1 MKIEQ
6 NSFNKQTLF
15 FFIQTLLLLVILSLT
30 ACNQA
35 SDKTNKAKPLESKAK
50 SSTELIY
57 RPKLKLALKDPNVFE
72 QYKKAV
78 LLLIP
83 PKQKETAEDYQK
95 ARALL
100 LPLAEAGYVDAMFGM
115 AASYLPYLASGPEF
129 LPSNSEKGIPWL
141 TEAADAGHASAQ
153 YILAIWYFKGW
164 RNYTPLERM
173 NSYSDDRWRKINHYY
188 IAAAEQGHAYA
199 VSGLAIYRERAN
211 DEYRLYE
218 YDEFIARAPERSI
231 ESYMWYTI
239 GLQLWDQKRQ
249 NEREVKGLVNEYA
262 LDLSLRNQLVIRGK
276 MTDEQ
281 IAEGERRAK
290 QWIKQHPDAYNEANA
305 PFELS
310 FELQARKF
318 TRDDN
323 KKKSEV
329 VSGQTD

>member
-15 FFIQTLLLLVILSLT
+15 FFIQTLFLLVILSLT

-35 SDKTNKAKPLESKAK
+35 EDKINKAQPPESKAT
-50 SSTELIY
+50 SSTALIY

-72 QYKKAV
+72 QYKQAV
-78 LLLIP
+78 LFLIP
-83 PKQKETAEDYQK
+83 PKQKATAEDYQK
-95 ARALL
+95 ARALF
-100 LPLAEAGYVDAMFGM
+100 LPLAEAGYVDAMYGM
-115 AASYLPYLASGPEF
+115 AASYFPHLASAPDY

-141 TEAADAGHASAQ
+141 TRAADAGHASAQ
-153 YILAIWYFKGW
+153 YSLAIWYFRGW
-164 RNYTPLERM
+164 RSYTPLEHM

-188 IAAAEQGHAYA
+188 TAAAEQGHAYA
-199 VSGLAIYRERAN
+199 VSGLALYRERAN

-218 YDEFIARAPERSI
+218 YDEFMARAPERSI
-231 ESYMWYTI
+231 ESYMWYT
-239 GLQLWDQKRQ
+239 LSMQHWDQKKQ
-249 NEREVKGLVNEYA
+249 NEREAKGLINEYA
-262 LDLSLRNQLVIRGK
+262 LDLSLRNQLIISGK

-281 IAEGERRAK
+281 VAEGERRAK
-290 QWIKQHPDAYNEANA
+290 QWIKQHPDAYTSAYA

-310 FELQARKF
+310 FEEQARKF